1 MLSSDFKKGQQ
12 SLMLAANSKTDT
24 EFTGHF
30 ENARAS
36 IDRAS
41 SLADSAGGN
50 VASTAL
56 SNIAKA
62 MF

>member
-1 MLSSDFKKGQQ
+1 
-12 SLMLAANSKTDT
+12 MLAANSKTDT